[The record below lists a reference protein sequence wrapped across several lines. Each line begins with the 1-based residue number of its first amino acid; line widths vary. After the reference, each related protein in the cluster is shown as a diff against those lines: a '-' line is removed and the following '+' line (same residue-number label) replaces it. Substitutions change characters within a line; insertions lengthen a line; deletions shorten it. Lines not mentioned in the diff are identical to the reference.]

1 MKNFNFKNMTKEF
14 KFGWGGINPS
24 ESNTSF
30 RSLEVVYNNETIQK
44 IIDPNIKTRNNMP
57 CAVPSPFARLD
68 LVKNAFKN
76 IVQTQYLKKD
86 DKFAFLLD
94 EKLVSNTLDLAQV
107 VFNKDSLYDEN
118 GNKLELEFCQ
128 WTYPVWRDNSFVIK
142 SDNDDSNLKN
152 LYNSSNDSHKNLAEV
167 LLLYLNQDNESYHF
181 NKASGFTIIKCNN
194 IVLGSTSPIT
204 MFVPTAND
212 NKIKNLGITVKNKVG
227 NSLQI
232 DKLFDNDYKHLYE
245 RDEAFQQF
253 MYSFIDTLGKLNLM
267 VDFKNYLE
275 KSKKLA
281 NSRVYNSTNTQFL
294 QPIEN
299 LIILDNLIELQFR
312 QLPNYFEDK
321 LIIFNYTLNN
331 NNYHN
336 LLIEIEY
343 SDENLSILIPLKLDY
358 FKNLNID
365 IFEFNKNKNNYFR
378 HQQIN
383 NNILTITL
391 LFPFEIT
398 KEYNLDNDI
407 INKDYANTFISFFP
421 NFKIKEPAHQF
432 YYLNSISK
440 KNMEINFFK
449 IIDKNFVKVG
459 TKYTHLRNEND
470 LYSNYYKL
478 EGEEFDLL
486 EIKTEDIKAYLIP
499 KFETEGTLNKVYT
512 GDGTESITYSIDFG
526 TTQTYIHS
534 EIKGEK
540 KKIEIENILNTSF
553 SMNILL
559 NERPFLDIYK
569 NFLTEMLPM
578 HTFKSFEDC
587 FLDNRGSNIMSFPI
601 KTVISLGKNNFNL
614 KKESMY
620 STNIENEFSFGKIN
634 IPFLFD
640 NFCEEKNI
648 LTNIKWSDEL
658 DKAIVGFLDPIFLLL
673 KIHALKNNANF
684 NNIKLVWLYTSSM
697 AANKLSILASN
708 FKIFFKKYFNKNV
721 NSNIESVLES
731 ISPYLYFR
739 DVSKNIVSPILC
751 LDIGGG
757 TTDLLM
763 MSADHKAALVS
774 SFKFAGN
781 NFFGKEKTGKW
792 LNGIVQNVKDELK
805 KDSNRFN
812 KTILNLEN
820 KIDNLHYGFDL
831 INFLFSIEK
840 NNTQESQN
848 YYLSTILKR
857 DKRFRVGLIYAFTA
871 KLFYTFKMLEK
882 SNIEFPKSIIFSG
895 NATKIIELLVDQ
907 TDYDSIKTIFEK
919 LINIIAGSIAN
930 QDNYIKF
937 YAELNTPKEVTAIGA
952 LNYGGIENLFSNK
965 ISEEP
970 PKDIP
975 ISAPQNV
982 DTNYNSGSFNNENV
996 LGNTTPKN
1004 NPSNNPSNNID
1015 SNIISKNHDYLINL
1029 INNLQK
1035 NLHTSNIDNSND
1047 LTVSQFMNTHKQ
1059 KLIENILDFINVL
1072 DKVFYNLFNVNNNL
1086 FFLDKNSAVDLFKII
1101 NENKQ
1106 DNTIISIISNIIN
1119 NNRVAENKIKYE
1131 AIFFYYIEF
1140 IYEEFKKKL
1149 NN

>member
-76 IVQTQYLKKD
+76 IVQTQYLKRD

-94 EKLVSNTLDLAQV
+94 EKLVSNTLDLAQA
-107 VFNKDSLYDEN
+107 VFNKDSLCDEN

-128 WTYPVWRDNSFVIK
+128 WTYPKWRDNSFAIK

-194 IVLGSTSPIT
+194 TVLGSTSPIT

-336 LLIEIEY
+336 LFIEIVY

-407 INKDYANTFISFFP
+407 INKDFANTFISFFP

-440 KNMEINFFK
+440 KNMDINFYK
-449 IIDKNFVKVG
+449 IINNNFVSVNVSDK
-459 TKYTHLRNEND
+459 KHLRNEND
-470 LYSNYYKL
+470 FYSKYYKL
-478 EGEEFDLL
+478 EGDEFDFL
-486 EIKTEDIKAYLIP
+486 EVEIDKVKALLIP
-499 KFETEGTLNKVYT
+499 KFETDGISNKIYT
-512 GDGTESITYSIDFG
+512 GNGNGYITYSIDFG

-534 EIKGEK
+534 EYKKDSSVTVWEK

-553 SMNILL
+553 PLNIV
-559 NERPFLDIYK
+559 NKHHFLDIYK

-578 HTFKSFEDC
+578 HTFKSYEDC
-587 FLDNRGSNIMSFPI
+587 FLDNKGSNIMSFPI
-601 KTVISLGKNNFNL
+601 KTVISLGKNNLNL
-614 KKESMY
+614 RNESMY

-640 NFCEEKNI
+640 NFCEENNI

-673 KIHALKNNANF
+673 KIHALKNNVNF
-684 NNIKLVWLYTSSM
+684 NNIKLVWLNTSSM
-697 AANKLSILASN
+697 EANKVSILASN
-708 FKIFFKKYFNKNV
+708 FNKFFIKYFNV
-721 NSNIESVLES
+721 NTNIESVLES

-739 DVSKNIVSPILC
+739 NVSSSIVSPILC

-763 MSADHKAALVS
+763 MSAEHKAALVS

-781 NFFGKEKTGKW
+781 NFFGKEKSNSW
-792 LNGIVQNVKDELK
+792 LNGIVQKVKDELD
-805 KDSNRFN
+805 KDPSRFR
-812 KTILNLEN
+812 KTIHNLGN
-820 KIDNLHYGFDL
+820 KIKNLHNGFDL
-831 INFLFSIEK
+831 INYLFSIEK

-919 LINIIAGSIAN
+919 LINIIAGSLGN

-937 YAELNTPKEVTAIGA
+937 YAELNTPKEVTAMGA
-952 LNYGGIENLFSNK
+952 LNYGGIKDLFSTK
-965 ISEEP
+965 ITEEP

-975 ISAPQNV
+975 INAPQNV
-982 DTNYNSGSFNNENV
+982 GTNNNNGSFNNEDV
-996 LGNTTPKN
+996 LKSSSTEN
-1004 NPSNNPSNNID
+1004 NPVNNSQNFD
-1015 SNIISKNHDYLINL
+1015 QLKNL
-1029 INNLQK
+1029 INSVQK

-1047 LTVSQFMNTHKQ
+1047 LTVNQFMNTHKQ
-1059 KLIENILDFINVL
+1059 ALIENIQDFINVL

-1086 FFLDKNSAVDLFKII
+1086 FFLDKKSAVDLFKII

-1106 DNTIISIISNIIN
+1106 ENTIISIFYNIIN
-1119 NNRVAENKIKYE
+1119 NKRVGENKIKDE